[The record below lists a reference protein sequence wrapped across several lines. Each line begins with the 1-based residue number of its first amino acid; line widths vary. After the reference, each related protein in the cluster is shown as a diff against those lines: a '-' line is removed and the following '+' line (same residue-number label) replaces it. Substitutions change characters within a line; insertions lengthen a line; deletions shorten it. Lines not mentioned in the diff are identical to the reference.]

1 MHTNRLAF
9 IYQTFAIRVR
19 LLGLKLCGVLD
30 VDRKEMNGSHK
41 RCTGSLLVKL
51 SGIEK
56 RRFSPRVIF
65 PERFFDAADF
75 RSLQQSHSSSSPHN
89 SMPLNKINM
98 PPLLNQIMPKFTYPR
113 SKKQ

>member
-56 RRFSPRVIF
+56 KALFTAGHFSGT
-65 PERFFDAADF
+65 FF
-75 RSLQQSHSSSSPHN
+75 RC
-89 SMPLNKINM
+89 
-98 PPLLNQIMPKFTYPR
+98 R
-113 SKKQ
+113 